1 MSNSKTI
8 LLISQIHPYP
18 HFDGGRMDVY
28 FRIKALSELGHR
40 VILISFFNPLLT
52 VPETSVLENFC
63 QKVFTIPYDRRNIR
77 KFFAFKPYSIAC
89 REVWG
94 EIDRVLDILKKDK
107 CAIDAIIAE
116 SPHVMTV
123 VERAKAELDI
133 PQVYLRF
140 HNDEP
145 RFMRSVALSSSL
157 FSIERVFFLAEAI
170 KYKSYFPK
178 MMNAFDDSV
187 TIWHISF
194 DEFMIF
200 EKRFPHL
207 KHQFLPAGIDIS
219 RLQQT
224 RIQHSKKVI
233 FAGALFSPNNV
244 HGLKWYLREVHPL
257 LLNEDHD
264 YQLIIAGNS
273 SGANPKDLK
282 YFKNHDRVIF
292 YDTPKCMDSLY
303 EEAQVFI
310 NPMLLGAGVK
320 LKTLDAALRGLPVVT
335 TTIGNEG
342 TGFTNE
348 NEVLVADEPKEFK
361 NHLISL
367 LKSKEKCSRL
377 SEAAVE
383 FLRVSYDQKQM
394 LEKVLN

>member
-63 QKVFTIPYDRRNIR
+63 QRVFTIPYDRRNIR

-94 EIDRVLDILKKDK
+94 EIDRVLVILKKDK

-123 VERAKAELDI
+123 VERTKAELDI

-145 RFMRSVALSSSL
+145 RFMRSVALSSPVC
-157 FSIERVFFLAEAI
+157 SIERIFFMAEAV
-170 KYKSYFPK
+170 KYARFLSK
-178 MMNAFDDSV
+178 MMNQMNES
-187 TIWHISF
+187 TCIWHISL
-194 DEFMIF
+194 DECKDFS
-200 EKRFPHL
+200 KKYPHL
-207 KHQFLPAGIDIS
+207 NNRFLPAGIDLSGIEPVKACF
-219 RLQQT
+219 
-224 RIQHSKKVI
+224 SKKVL
-233 FAGALFSPNNV
+233 FAGALFTPNNI

-257 LLNEDHD
+257 MLKHDRD
-264 YQLIIAGNS
+264 YQLIVAGNTR
-273 SGANPKDLK
+273 GADPENLN
-282 YFKNHDRVIF
+282 YFRGQERVIF
-292 YDTPKCMDSLY
+292 YDTPEKMNSIYD
-303 EEAQVFI
+303 EAQVFI
-310 NPMLLGAGVK
+310 NPMRFGAGVK
-320 LKTLDAALRGLPVVT
+320 LKTLDAAARGLPVVT
-335 TTIGNEG
+335 TNVGNEG
-342 TGFTNE
+342 TGLSHQ
-348 NEVLVADEPKEFK
+348 NEVLVGDTPNEFSS
-361 NHLISL
+361 HLCGL
-367 LKSKEKCSRL
+367 LSNVDRCQDFSNKALHFIRQN
-377 SEAAVE
+377 
-383 FLRVSYDQKQM
+383 YDQKRS
-394 LEKVLN
+394 LERLIS